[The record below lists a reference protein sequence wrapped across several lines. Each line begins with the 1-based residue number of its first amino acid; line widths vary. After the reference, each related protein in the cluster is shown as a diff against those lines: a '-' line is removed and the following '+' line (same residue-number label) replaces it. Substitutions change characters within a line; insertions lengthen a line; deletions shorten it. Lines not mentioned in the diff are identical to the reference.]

1 MRSEFDR
8 ENRKKDQFIFILIC
22 IPMAKQV
29 ILKIKNKTQNTKQP
43 KEATMTKTTK
53 STLSTTFDNVG
64 NIESIREVGKSIQAL
79 TASGEVS
86 IRIQIGDDVI
96 ELTEPERDRF
106 FEGKIHSL
114 LMKLKKDGFGQ

>member
-1 MRSEFDR
+1 
-8 ENRKKDQFIFILIC
+8 
-22 IPMAKQV
+22 
-29 ILKIKNKTQNTKQP
+29 
-43 KEATMTKTTK
+43 MTKTTK
-53 STLSTTFDNVG
+53 NSTLSTAFENTGDIKN
-64 NIESIREVGKSIQAL
+64 IREVGKTIQAL

-86 IRIQIGDDVI
+86 IRIQIGDEVI